1 MSDSECLTGPMLLV
15 SQELSLKARGLLHL
29 TSEDAPTMS
38 RGSTQWVLNQD
49 INAGL
54 GSYRPQM
61 GASGP

>member
-1 MSDSECLTGPMLLV
+1 MLLV

-38 RGSTQWVLNQD
+38 RGSTQWLLNQD

-54 GSYRPQM
+54 GSCRPQM